1 MNSEI
6 DSVFTCVAYSYPI
19 QRSLHIVD
27 GKLVWFIP
35 NTKCTFPRFR
45 TDLSRCRSVLFLS
58 HCSLCGEPDFW
69 GENTAGLVL
78 SELEVQDLDTQT
90 DWALAEMKYELLH
103 K

>member
-1 MNSEI
+1 M
-6 DSVFTCVAYSYPI
+6 VYPEYKNT
-19 QRSLHIVD
+19 RSQ
-27 GKLVWFIP
+27 
-35 NTKCTFPRFR
+35 
-45 TDLSRCRSVLFLS
+45 DLEPIYHDAGQFYFFS

-78 SELEVQDLDTQT
+78 SELEVQDLDTLT

>member
-1 MNSEI
+1 
-6 DSVFTCVAYSYPI
+6 
-19 QRSLHIVD
+19 
-27 GKLVWFIP
+27 
-35 NTKCTFPRFR
+35 
-45 TDLSRCRSVLFLS
+45 
-58 HCSLCGEPDFW
+58 